1 MKDFRTSVE
10 WAASCDDISFL
21 FFLKILFIF
30 KEREREGEGEGEKHQ
45 CVVASHTP
53 RTGDL
58 ACNPG
63 MCPHW
68 EWNQRSLGLQ
78 ARAQSTELHQPGT

>member
-53 RTGDL
+53 PTREL
-58 ACNPG
+58 AHNPG
-63 MCPHW
+63 TCHNW
-68 EWNQRSLGLQ
+68 ESNLWFTGQCSI
-78 ARAQSTELHQPGT
+78 H